1 MIGSEDGGGG
11 GWTCLFCGLYCFFRA
26 FHFSFFFCF
35 LFFFKYYHAPKGH
48 LFSPSS
54 NALKLSPMPLSFRPC
69 ALATVMNYQVPDL
82 CPVFWHLVLD
92 FLDWF
97 SFLSFVYVLIFPFL
111 CTTCAPFWF
120 FFLCVNLCIHKLA
133 ALKGVRTETVG
144 VLLVFLLTFNL

>member
-92 FLDWF
+92 FLG
-97 SFLSFVYVLIFPFL
+97 LIFFPELCLCFFPHTSAQGPSPVSPFMR
-111 CTTCAPFWF
+111 
-120 FFLCVNLCIHKLA
+120 VNPY
-133 ALKGVRTETVG
+133 
-144 VLLVFLLTFNL
+144 

>member
-92 FLDWF
+92 FLG
-97 SFLSFVYVLIFPFL
+97 LIFFPELCLCSNLPFSMYYL
-111 CTTCAPFWF
+111 CSI
-120 FFLCVNLCIHKLA
+120 LI
-133 ALKGVRTETVG
+133 
-144 VLLVFLLTFNL
+144 LLSLR